1 MGYFLFFMIFFGAA
15 SRVVNGNCCVNV
27 AHTTRILI
35 VTIFTIISFL
45 FIAIACMHEE
55 SHSVFYFWVA
65 VVASVFT
72 GIAHSFGEAVFCGFL
87 KGFPSHMIGDVS
99 VGTGF
104 SGIFATGTLLFA
116 KWMRVPNQ
124 TLFFIETPSMII
136 FYFAFHWLDKMRR
149 IYPYIKEH
157 SAHSM
162 HKKSSIQHEELFES

>member
-1 MGYFLFFMIFFGAA
+1 
-15 SRVVNGNCCVNV
+15 
-27 AHTTRILI
+27 
-35 VTIFTIISFL
+35 
-45 FIAIACMHEE
+45 
-55 SHSVFYFWVA
+55 
-65 VVASVFT
+65 
-72 GIAHSFGEAVFCGFL
+72 
-87 KGFPSHMIGDVS
+87 MIGDVS

-157 SAHSM
+157 SVHSV